1 MGLCDISQ
9 GLGSLVSTAAS
20 KMKDVQILSER
31 LYMIT
36 ITLPAIWGFLW
47 IASLVGLI
55 MMSVG
60 VALIIRARKREKK

>member
-9 GLGSLVSTAAS
+9 GLGSSVSTAAS